1 MPSRTTQLS
10 KNDFKCFLIRLGKIF
25 SNISIFSLILCF
37 CGILSFVA
45 TAFILLIGLTI
56 ILLSIGTIFIVV
68 PNYFEIIMSASKI
81 SASISG
87 FFLQNFYIFASI
99 AIVGSILS
107 LVLLLLDK
115 RTKHTG
121 RIVVSSIVIAIVV
134 ITIIVFA
141 LGVGK

>member
-1 MPSRTTQLS
+1 
-10 KNDFKCFLIRLGKIF
+10 
-25 SNISIFSLILCF
+25 
-37 CGILSFVA
+37 
-45 TAFILLIGLTI
+45 
-56 ILLSIGTIFIVV
+56 
-68 PNYFEIIMSASKI
+68 MSASKI